1 MGTRENKL
9 QKLQIPQKQNLTY
22 DDFTCVF
29 PIAVNFFSSG
39 TLRTFPLELFHITYD
54 IYSL

>member
-22 DDFTCVF
+22 DDFTRVF
-29 PIAVNFFSSG
+29 PIAVNFF
-39 TLRTFPLELFHITYD
+39 PQAP
-54 IYSL
+54 

>member
-9 QKLQIPQKQNLTY
+9 QKASNSTKQNLTY

-29 PIAVNFFSSG
+29 PIAVNFFS
-39 TLRTFPLELFHITYD
+39 LENPKNVPVRIISYNL
-54 IYSL
+54 